1 VRVRND
7 GRPDVHA
14 LGSVLMRALIVLLL
28 LLASLASAR
37 ETIVSGDSDHTIL
50 PPSDIASDHS
60 REVLLFKTS
69 MYAQTSTSPDTRW
82 YSFWTNGVPPNSYL
96 RCLPM
101 RGHDADLISPN
112 PGDCTDPTHKWTT
125 NRNVTITRA
134 SVVLH
139 KPWFYRPGSQGG
151 AGGTWNDCRF
161 RFVSIAN
168 DGTITPITPER
179 QWPVDAQDEDGYFQL
194 SLKLQ
199 EGEGVGVQLRRPGEI
214 TGIVACIVEDLD
226 SQSGMLGEIQLWGVY
241 N

>member
-1 VRVRND
+1 
-7 GRPDVHA
+7 
-14 LGSVLMRALIVLLL
+14 MRSLIVLLV

-37 ETIVSGDSDHTIL
+37 ETIISGDSDHTIL
-50 PPSDIASDHS
+50 PSSDVTSDHT
-60 REVLLFKTS
+60 REVLLFRNS
-69 MYAQTSTSPDTRW
+69 MNAVTTATHETRW
-82 YSFWTNGVPPNSYL
+82 YSWWTNGVPSNEYL
-96 RCLPM
+96 RCLPL
-101 RGHDADLISPN
+101 RGYDADLVSPN
-112 PGDCTDPTHKWTT
+112 PGDCTNATHKWTT

-134 SVVLH
+134 AVVLH
-139 KPWFYRPGSQGG
+139 KPWVYRPASYPGG
-151 AGGTWNDCRF
+151 AGGAWNDCRF